1 MCDVLD
7 WGVMAKL
14 NLLFSFL
21 KSVFIMHFYI
31 RSLGSVV
38 LGRALF

>member
-7 WGVMAKL
+7 WGVMAWL
-14 NLLFSFL
+14 NDLFSLL
-21 KSVFIMHFYI
+21 KSVSIIHFYI
-31 RSLGSVV
+31 DSLGSVV